1 MSNINRQ
8 EQVAATADVT
18 LVLASLVERG
28 ARLFDPVRFR
38 YIESMA
44 RRTEQNNAATKRVL
58 ERKLA
63 QALAEYQDRF
73 EKARQETAT
82 AVEYVAAQHPNLF
95 DDAQRRFESGDFK
108 GVKQLVDRLK
118 NVAHSE
124 PLAELTR
131 YMLRG
136 ERGNISSQVDDVSG
150 ARTFEEMLRKQ
161 EIDALQICADG
172 LASSV
177 PASPRYSSEL
187 RPMQFFRDT
196 WAKLS
201 AEKRVAQ
208 AIEKPS
214 ENAGPLNS
222 HRLVV
227 RSLSTMRDISP
238 EYLNRFVSYI
248 DTLLWL
254 EQASMKIDSAV
265 TKVQPVKAKPKP
277 RRKPAT

>member
-1 MSNINRQ
+1 MNNINRQ
-8 EQVAATADVT
+8 EQVAPTADMG
-18 LVLASLVERG
+18 LVLALLVERG

-38 YIESMA
+38 YIEAMA
-44 RRTEQNNAATKRVL
+44 RRTEQNSGATKQVL

-63 QALAEYQDRF
+63 QALADYQARF

-82 AVEYVAAQHPNLF
+82 AVEYVAAQHPGLL
-95 DDAQRRFESGDFK
+95 DDAQRRFASGDFK
-108 GVKQLVDRLK
+108 GVRQLVDRLTI
-118 NVAHSE
+118 VAPSG
-124 PLAELTR
+124 PLAELTS

-136 ERGNISSQVDDVSG
+136 ERGNDNSQVDDVSG
-150 ARTFEEMLRKQ
+150 ARTFEDMLRKQ
-161 EIDALQICADG
+161 EIDARQISADG
-172 LASSV
+172 LASSAQ
-177 PASPRYSSEL
+177 ASPRHSSEL
-187 RPMQFFRDT
+187 RPMQFFRNT

-208 AIEKPS
+208 AIENPS

-227 RSLSTMRDISP
+227 RSISTMRDISP

-254 EQASMKIDSAV
+254 EQAGMKSDSAV